1 MSEAIAPRRS
11 VARYALFTV
20 PLVLLAGLAS
30 GRIAGSGYGNPWFD
44 ALVKPE
50 AMPPGWVFG
59 VAWSILYILL
69 GLVLAL
75 LLHAPAGRE
84 RTRALALFALQLA
97 LNFAWSTIFF
107 ARHDVPLALTLVA
120 AMVALAVASVFLFGA
135 IRRAAGALMLPYVAW
150 LGFATWLTLQIAVLN
165 SAALTLVR

>member
-1 MSEAIAPRRS
+1 MRCSPCRWS
-11 VARYALFTV
+11 CL
-20 PLVLLAGLAS
+20 PGS
-30 GRIAGSGYGNPWFD
+30 PPGRIAGSGYGNPWFD

-59 VAWSILYILL
+59 VAWTILYILL

-97 LNFAWSTIFF
+97 AQL
-107 ARHDVPLALTLVA
+107 RLVDD
-120 AMVALAVASVFLFGA
+120 LL
-135 IRRAAGALMLPYVAW
+135 RAP
-150 LGFATWLTLQIAVLN
+150 
-165 SAALTLVR
+165 